1 MRQGAQK
8 RKRDYTMQAGVE
20 HMGSMGQGGASEA
33 KMQSQMHDGQYI
45 CLHRKLKIYHSN
57 GGV

>member
-1 MRQGAQK
+1 
-8 RKRDYTMQAGVE
+8 MQAGVE